1 MLKFAF
7 RLDVVFLMLL
17 FVFIVAAVFLQGGGG
32 VLDLLFNIGGGL
44 AYYKTSWRG
53 EGRDQK
59 MGKFVLRN

>member
-17 FVFIVAAVFLQGGGG
+17 FVFIVAAVFLQGGG